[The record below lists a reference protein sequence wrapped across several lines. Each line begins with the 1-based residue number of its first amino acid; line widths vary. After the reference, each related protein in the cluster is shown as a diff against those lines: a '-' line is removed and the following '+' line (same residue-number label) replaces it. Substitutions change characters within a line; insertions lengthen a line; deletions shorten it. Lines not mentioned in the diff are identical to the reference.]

1 MPHNI
6 SAAKRLRKNETR
18 RVANKARLTELK
30 SIRKQI
36 ERHVHDGQ
44 ADQAKTLYSAFV
56 KRLDQ
61 AASVNTVHK
70 NTASRLKS
78 RLALAIAKPVAAKPA
93 QTAKVKAK
101 IAKTA
106 APAKSK

>member
-18 RVANKARLTELK
+18 RVANKSRLTELK
-30 SIRKQI
+30 SIRKTL
-36 ERHVHDGQ
+36 ERHIHDGEV
-44 ADQAKTLYSAFV
+44 DKAKTVFKSFS
-56 KRLDQ
+56 KRIDQ

-78 RLALAIAKPVAAKPA
+78 RLALALAKPVVKP
-93 QTAKVKAK
+93 TA
-101 IAKTA
+101 TA
-106 APAKSK
+106 PKKK

>member
-1 MPHNI
+1 MPHNN

-18 RVANKARLTELK
+18 RVANKARTTELK
-30 SIRKQI
+30 SIRKQL
-36 ERHVHDGQ
+36 ERHLHDGQ
-44 ADQAKTLYSAFV
+44 VEQAKAVYKVFA

-78 RLALAIAKPVAAKPA
+78 RLALAIARPPKAE
-93 QTAKVKAK
+93 TAKAAPKS
-101 IAKTA
+101 A
-106 APAKSK
+106 APAT

>member
-18 RVANKARLTELK
+18 RVANKSRLTELK
-30 SIRKQI
+30 SIRKQL
-36 ERHVHDGQ
+36 ERHLHDGQ
-44 ADQAKTLYSAFV
+44 LDQAKAVFKTFA
-56 KRLDQ
+56 KRVDQ

-78 RLALAIAKPVAAKPA
+78 RLALAMAKPA
-93 QTAKVKAK
+93 P
-101 IAKTA
+101 
-106 APAKSK
+106 APATKK